1 MRPARLRL
9 SRVPVVWQVALAP
22 LLLLAMTLAVLWW
35 VDTQTERSLVGLA
48 AGGQQSLQSVAQIY
62 TTSAARL
69 RRVDELVTTIYR
81 AHSDAMR
88 HMSLSGSGID
98 DKQLTEIRGQVAN
111 SLARAKQ
118 LAADLPAPADAVSDL
133 TAALA
138 TYEKAVTA
146 VGDMAELDR
155 LMAVG
160 LIPGT
165 ETKFQALEQALLA
178 RQDAEWAAAARDAH
192 ATEQRSA
199 DSMGAIRQQA
209 AATRANGWLV
219 AILVLALGLVLSL
232 LTGRGIT
239 RPLAAMTRAM
249 TDLAR
254 GDLGITVPAVERKD
268 EVGRMAQALLVF
280 KDHMTAERRLAVEQE
295 DARQRAEAEKQ
306 AALNGM
312 AETIETA
319 TEGALETIRQ
329 RTTAMTATADEMT
342 ASAERTGGAAGNA
355 ASAAAQALATAQTVA
370 GAAEKL
376 AASIQEIGGQVS
388 QSTAVVGRAVT
399 AGSET
404 RATIEALNHE
414 VERIGTI
421 AGLIADIASRTNLL
435 ALNATIE
442 AARAGDAGKGF
453 AVVAS
458 EVKQLATQTAHST
471 REITDHIGKVR
482 LATAASVAAV
492 ARIERT
498 ITEVNAIAGLIAAA
512 VEHQSVATAEI
523 AHNVTETADA
533 ANTMTS
539 RNAEVSAEA
548 EETARHAADVR
559 ANSSAL
565 EGAVAELRHLVVR
578 VVRASTR
585 AA

>member
-22 LLLLAMTLAVLWW
+22 LLLLAMTLAVFWW
-35 VDTQTERSLVGLA
+35 VDTQTEQSLVSLA
-48 AGGQQSLQSVAQIY
+48 AGGQQSLQSVARIY

-69 RRVDELVTTIYR
+69 RRVDELVTTVYR
-81 AHSDAMR
+81 AHGDAMR
-88 HMSLSGSGID
+88 HMSLSGSGLD
-98 DKQLTEIRGQVAN
+98 DKQLTDIRGQVAD
-111 SLARAKQ
+111 SLAHAKQ

-404 RATIEALNHE
+404 RATIEALNQE

-492 ARIERT
+492 ARIEQT